1 MRPTTVLYQPQPW
14 GEAWKILC
22 FCLPGCQDYEVH
34 QINLKL
40 KLIGRK
46 KKGKRSSYNFNLWK
60 LRKTIWRMDLGV
72 KFQNPLQ
79 KTSFCRQ
86 QDTHHSP
93 VAEQLLVFSRHSYWN
108 ATNGSIF
115 GPPFKDTFGGR
126 AGVPM
131 ASSTLSLCLLHPER
145 WQWLQRSPPERS
157 PSPQLLLPSL
167 NGLSTE
173 AARSKD
179 LRWCPLFSP
188 LSLPNTSCMLWASY
202 PLILPMQ
209 NTLFQ
214 KACLAWWRATASCL
228 NPFLLGRRVRHLVCR
243 MGSALP
249 MHDVSAEKWN
259 NIFLLL
265 LFIPGVHICNTDSPM
280 HSCSTLLIKAI
291 FCNIL
296 FTLPTF
302 IIIEISLGESSQ
314 CSRMVTVNDHGSG
327 WNKQESR
334 TWTWWYTILN
344 SSTGAVTCK
353 PLVLWRR
360 NSHQQMVME
369 KSSLS
374 GLN

>member
-188 LSLPNTSCMLWASY
+188 PLTAQHFLYALGFLPPYPANAKYLISKSLPCLVKSY
-202 PLILPMQ
+202 SILPKPISSRSQ
-209 NTLFQ
+209 SQ
-214 KACLAWWRATASCL
+214 ASCL
-228 NPFLLGRRVRHLVCR
+228 QDGLSSAYARCVCR
-243 MGSALP
+243 EM
-249 MHDVSAEKWN
+249 K
-259 NIFLLL
+259 
-265 LFIPGVHICNTDSPM
+265 
-280 HSCSTLLIKAI
+280 
-291 FCNIL
+291 
-296 FTLPTF
+296 
-302 IIIEISLGESSQ
+302 
-314 CSRMVTVNDHGSG
+314 
-327 WNKQESR
+327 
-334 TWTWWYTILN
+334 
-344 SSTGAVTCK
+344 
-353 PLVLWRR
+353 
-360 NSHQQMVME
+360 
-369 KSSLS
+369 
-374 GLN
+374 